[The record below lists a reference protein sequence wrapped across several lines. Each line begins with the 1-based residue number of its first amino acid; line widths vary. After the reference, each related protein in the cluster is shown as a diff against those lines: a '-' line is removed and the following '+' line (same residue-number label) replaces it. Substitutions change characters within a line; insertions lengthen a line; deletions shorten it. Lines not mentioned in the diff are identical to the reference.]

1 MKTRR
6 NARLR
11 SISVALGAATAGGLL
26 TTTPASAAVSC
37 TSPVFKRQFFANTT
51 LSGTPRKTDCDS
63 MINESW
69 KNGAPATGLPSN
81 DFSVRWTVTRD
92 FGSGGPFALATE
104 AQDGIRVYVDG
115 KRKIDL

>member
-1 MKTRR
+1 M
-6 NARLR
+6 
-11 SISVALGAATAGGLL
+11 
-26 TTTPASAAVSC
+26 
-37 TSPVFKRQFFANTT
+37 FKRQFFANTT